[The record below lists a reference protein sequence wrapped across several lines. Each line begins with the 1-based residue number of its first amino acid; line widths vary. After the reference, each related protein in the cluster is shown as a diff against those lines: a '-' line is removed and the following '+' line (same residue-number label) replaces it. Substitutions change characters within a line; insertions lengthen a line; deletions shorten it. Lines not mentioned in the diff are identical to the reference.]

1 MSTEQFPAWVS
12 AALPEDAVELGRLAG
27 PWGVKGWT
35 KVVPYSKDA
44 EVLQKAK
51 QWFLC
56 APQGR
61 YAKGFEAFTG
71 TVQVNVDQCKPHSD
85 GLVALLTAVTDRDQI
100 ASLKSASVWVSRQQF
115 PPAKKD
121 EYYWV
126 DLMDLAVINREGLS
140 LGVVTDL
147 VATGPSSVLVVT
159 QGEGDAAVERLI
171 PFVPVY
177 VDDVDLAKRTIL
189 VDWQPDY

>member
-1 MSTEQFPAWVS
+1 MEHKGAWVET
-12 AALPEDAVELGRLAG
+12 ALPEDAVELGRLAG

-51 QWFLC
+51 QWFLRV
-56 APQGR
+56 PEGR
-61 YAKGFEAFTG
+61 YAKGFEAFSG
-71 TVQVNVDQCKPHSD
+71 TVSVDVIQCKPHSD
-85 GLVALLTAVTDRDQI
+85 GLVALLDGLTDRDRV
-100 ASLKSASVWVSRQQF
+100 AALKNASVWVSRQAF
-115 PPAKKD
+115 PKAAKD

-126 DLMDLAVINREGLS
+126 DLMGLKVVNREGVD

-147 VATGPSSVLVVT
+147 IATGPSSVLVIT

-177 VDDVDLAKRTIL
+177 VDDVDLSAQVIT

>member
-1 MSTEQFPAWVS
+1 MTTEHSFAWAPAT
-12 AALPEDAVELGRLAG
+12 LPEDAVELGRLAG
-27 PWGVKGWT
+27 PWGVKGWS

-56 APQGR
+56 PPQGR
-61 YAKGFEAFTG
+61 YAKGFEAFSG
-71 TVQVNVDQCKPHSD
+71 TVAVNVQQCKPHSD
-85 GLVALLTAVTDRDQI
+85 GLVVWLDGVNDRDQV
-100 ASLKSASVWVSRQQF
+100 ASLKSASVWVSRDAF
-115 PPAKKD
+115 PPAQKD

-126 DLMDLAVINREGLS
+126 DLMDLTVINREGLN

-159 QGEGDAAVERLI
+159 QGHGETAVERLI

-177 VDDVDLAKRTIL
+177 VDDVDLAARTIL